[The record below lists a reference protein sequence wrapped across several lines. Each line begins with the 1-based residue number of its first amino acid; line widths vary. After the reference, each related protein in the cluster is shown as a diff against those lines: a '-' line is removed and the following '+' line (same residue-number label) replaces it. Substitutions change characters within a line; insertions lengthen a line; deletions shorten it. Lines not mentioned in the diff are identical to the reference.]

1 MQKVV
6 GISKVITPPN
16 NKKYGIKYD
25 IILSKKVGEWYYE
38 NRYFIFK

>member
-1 MQKVV
+1 MQKVI

-25 IILSKKVGEWYYE
+25 IIPIKKVGE
-38 NRYFIFK
+38 